1 MCCSSTK
8 KEMDK
13 QMKSA
18 ISYKGAIYTETE
30 ALKVAS
36 VKDFDLDDAQEQ
48 LDTIKEAMEK
58 LERMFRRVGGT
69 IYARWKAYP
78 YGNIVSM
85 LDNEHEY
92 GHQTATIESCI
103 KEVEDEQKDEE
114 GEKDDDEE

>member
-1 MCCSSTK
+1 
-8 KEMDK
+8 
-13 QMKSA
+13 MKPA
-18 ISYKGAIYTETE
+18 ISYKGAFYTEAE
-30 ALKVAS
+30 SLKVSS

-85 LDNEHEY
+85 IDNEHDY

-103 KEVEDEQKDEE
+103 KEVEEEQKEE
-114 GEKDDDEE
+114 EEDDNDDGE